1 VRALRHVISRVPVHA
16 GAKELQNMNR
26 RVFAVFALAGCLA
39 LLQGVPAFG
48 RLLNDPVASDRV
60 ASDDDQQGQVDDKT
74 VGDRDDKTV
83 GQNDDQTV
91 GDHDDKTAGD
101 NDDKTVGDNDDK
113 TQKNSDDA
121 TKNDGQHGEHK

>member
-16 GAKELQNMNR
+16 GAEELQNMNR

-39 LLQGVPAFG
+39 LVQGVPAFG

-74 VGDRDDKTV
+74 VGD
-83 GQNDDQTV
+83 Q
-91 GDHDDKTAGD
+91 
-101 NDDKTVGDNDDK
+101 DDKTVGDNDDK

-121 TKNDGQHGEHK
+121 TKNDGQHGEHN

>member
-16 GAKELQNMNR
+16 GAEELQNMNR

-39 LLQGVPAFG
+39 LVQGVPAFG

-74 VGDRDDKTV
+74 VGDQDDKTV
-83 GQNDDQTV
+83 GQ
-91 GDHDDKTAGD
+91 

-121 TKNDGQHGEHK
+121 TKNDGQHGEHN